1 MTRPSPAVS
10 EPKGGGMSPTRLAR
24 ELAARETNGVSVRLL
39 WHPRENA
46 VTVSVEDFHDG
57 ECFDLAVA
65 PERALDAF
73 YHPYAYAA

>member
-1 MTRPSPAVS
+1 
-10 EPKGGGMSPTRLAR
+10 MSPTRSPR
-24 ELAARETNGVSVRLL
+24 ELAARESNGVSVRLL

-46 VTVSVEDFHDG
+46 VTVSVEDRRHD

-65 PERALDAF
+65 PEHALDVF